1 LAKSYIKRSK
11 EILLASRYF
20 QNEDSEKVIA
30 DIMEMTKKRILID
43 RHQMEKEIELF
54 IKKNEEEMHKS
65 TEELRDAINKEA
77 KYMEG
82 YLKTLI

>member
-1 LAKSYIKRSK
+1 
-11 EILLASRYF
+11 
-20 QNEDSEKVIA
+20 
-30 DIMEMTKKRILID
+30 MEMTKKRILID